1 MPLYMPEYVP
11 EQYER
16 ISYRFTRLML
26 QLRSD
31 ETADI
36 LIARAKHLTTLARD
50 QGQQEVRNYAKCI
63 TLIASLP

>member
-1 MPLYMPEYVP
+1 
-11 EQYER
+11 
-16 ISYRFTRLML
+16 ML